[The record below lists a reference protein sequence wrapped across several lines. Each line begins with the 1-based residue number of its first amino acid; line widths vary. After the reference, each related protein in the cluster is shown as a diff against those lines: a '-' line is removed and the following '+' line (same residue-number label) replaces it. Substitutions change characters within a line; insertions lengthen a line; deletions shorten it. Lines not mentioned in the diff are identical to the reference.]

1 MQCEVYYFLY
11 NIYKLEPIFSKY
23 SPLCVRKQALDV
35 QYAMLR
41 GRCASLGD
49 LLEKRDDETFE
60 GYPSATFQFWKF
72 QLCPSQPLR
81 SPGKMA
87 GLAIWWG
94 GKGRGG
100 GQGGWKTHL
109 GLSPGVR
116 QVLCHRP
123 PPPPHQPPG
132 CCYSKWLFLKSPDLS
147 QILSRLLKNLRR
159 AAPAK
164 QSPRQEEFHKK
175 RRKFKG
181 EI

>member
-1 MQCEVYYFLY
+1 MCE
-11 NIYKLEPIFSKY
+11 E
-23 SPLCVRKQALDV
+23 
-35 QYAMLR
+35 
-41 GRCASLGD
+41 ASSWRTIRNAQRLMCLPWRPFGKERWWD
-49 LLEKRDDETFE
+49 FWRLSQR
-60 GYPSATFQFWKF
+60 TFQFWKF

-94 GKGRGG
+94 GKGVW

-123 PPPPHQPPG
+123 PPPPPQPPG

-159 AAPAK
+159 AAQAK

>member
-35 QYAMLR
+35 QYVMLR

-49 LLEKRDDETFE
+49 LLAKRDDETFE
-60 GYPSATFQFWKF
+60 GYPSAHFNFENFNSVQAN
-72 QLCPSQPLR
+72 PSDPQGRWRGWLYDEV
-81 SPGKMA
+81 
-87 GLAIWWG
+87 
-94 GKGRGG
+94 GRGG
-100 GQGGWKTHL
+100 WGQGGWKTHL

-123 PPPPHQPPG
+123 PPPPPQPPG

-159 AAPAK
+159 AAQAK